1 MNKTKVLIIEDEQPI
16 ADLLSY
22 GLTLEGF
29 RTRTSASGA
38 TGMMEMEQFNPDLLL
53 LDWMLPDQSGLDICK
68 RVTENYNIPILMI
81 TAKSDITDKVLG
93 LEFGADDY
101 ITKPFDLR
109 EVVARIRTILRRVNQ
124 ANIGERDTVED
135 DVIRF
140 KNIEIV
146 AEERLVKKEGILVDL
161 TPKEFDLLMTLFG
174 RRGRIFTRSE
184 LLDLVWGYDFGGDTR
199 TVDTHIQRLRKKLDI
214 GDLIITVFGIGYK
227 FGKQVE

>member
-109 EVVARIRTILRRVNQ
+109 EVIARIRTILRRVDQ
-124 ANIGERDTVED
+124 ANIRERDTGED

-146 AEERLVKKEGILVDL
+146 VEERLVKKEGILVDL

-174 RRGRIFTRSE
+174 HQGRIFTRSE

-199 TVDTHIQRLRKKLDI
+199 TVDTHIQRLRKKLDA
-214 GDLIITVFGIGYK
+214 GDLIKTVFGIGYK

>member
-22 GLTLEGF
+22 GLALEGF

-124 ANIGERDTVED
+124 ANIGERDTVGD

-199 TVDTHIQRLRKKLDI
+199 TVDTHIQRLRKKLDA

>member
-109 EVVARIRTILRRVNQ
+109 EVIARIRTILRRVDQ
-124 ANIGERDTVED
+124 ANIRERDTGED

-140 KNIEIV
+140 KNIEIL

-199 TVDTHIQRLRKKLDI
+199 TVDTHIQRLRKKLDV

>member
-38 TGMMEMEQFNPDLLL
+38 TGMMEVEQFNPDLLL

-109 EVVARIRTILRRVNQ
+109 EVIARIRTILRRVDQ
-124 ANIGERDTVED
+124 ANMRERDTGED

-146 AEERLVKKEGILVDL
+146 VEERLVKKEDILVDL

-174 RRGRIFTRSE
+174 HRGRIFTRSE

-199 TVDTHIQRLRKKLDI
+199 TVDTHIQRLRKKLDA